1 MVCPILISVS
11 VTPGA
16 FCAAAGRL
24 KATAVAANTGQ
35 MNWRIRF
42 LPNLLALH
50 VQCHFLLPP
59 RYPIL
64 WESLAVR
71 PNPIR
76 DFTNEPQLRLLLRQ
90 GHSVGKFAGC
100 KAALRAQREPLQR
113 NDLGCLADASLDCRR
128 I

>member
-16 FCAAAGRL
+16 FCAAAGKL
-24 KATAVAANTGQ
+24 SAVAAKANTGQ
-35 MNWRIRF
+35 VWRIRF

-50 VQCHFLLPP
+50 VQCHFLPSP

-64 WESLAVR
+64 RESLAVR

-76 DFTNEPQLRLLLRQ
+76 DFTNKPQLRLLLRQ
-90 GHSVGKFAGC
+90 GHGVGKFAGC
-100 KAALRAQREPLQR
+100 EA
-113 NDLGCLADASLDCRR
+113 
-128 I
+128 